1 MSRAKKTKKT
11 AAPSDAKIA
20 TAFERF
26 VASGYAPKLFTKD
39 LYQELSQCFGFIA
52 HFDQGGFYEA
62 RFGGS
67 DERMQTL
74 FVMGKGD
81 VGQPLSALEQ
91 RLRILV
97 LDKRWIGAAREQ
109 IEAEIER
116 HDLAEFTRLKAKYEP
131 WRTP

>member
-1 MSRAKKTKKT
+1 MKKVETT
-11 AAPSDAKIA
+11 AADTKVVRAFARFAK
-20 TAFERF
+20 
-26 VASGYAPKLFTKD
+26 SGYKPSLFTRD
-39 LYQELSQCFGFIA
+39 LYLALSRSFGFIA
-52 HFDQGGFYEA
+52 HYDRDGFYAA